1 MKLRINWK
9 YCALIVIDLVIVVY
23 LVFAM
28 TSWNKPDETP
38 RQCSKVEINIEDE
51 NENGFLKTAE
61 VKSLLE
67 KKNLYPLNKRLDDIN
82 TREIENILLKTAFV
96 NTAQCYVTTE
106 GYVKLSL
113 TQRTPIVRVKAE
125 SGEDYYI
132 DDNGGVMPNSQYTS
146 DMIIV
151 TGILSKQYACKYISI
166 LASTIMADDLWRNQ
180 IEQINVLKD
189 KTIEIVPRVGDHV
202 INIGMLPNS
211 RFPEK
216 RKERV
221 TEFVQKQLRRI
232 ELFYK
237 YGLSEAGWN
246 KYSYISVEFA
256 NQVICTNRDGQ
267 KHQIARPIAVAQPTP
282 QPESTPANEATQNEK
297 NKVESEKSKVEEQ
310 PKKQEPKKP
319 EPVKKEE
326 KKDNQ
331 PKKDTKTPTK
341 AKETP
346 KKDTTPKKESTPKKD
361 TTPKKDNS
369 SKKDNSPKKE
379 TSSKKENTSKKDNT
393 PKKESATKKDNKPK
407 TADKS
412 TKGKKS

>member
-1 MKLRINWK
+1 MKIRINWK
-9 YCALIVIDLVIVVY
+9 YCALIVIDLVIAVY

-28 TSWNKPDETP
+28 TSWNKPDEKP
-38 RQCSKVEINIEDE
+38 RLCNKVEINIEDE

-61 VKSLLE
+61 VKTLLE
-67 KKNLYPLNKRLDDIN
+67 KKSLYPLNRRTDEIN

-96 NTAQCYVTTE
+96 NTAQCYITTE
-106 GYVKLSL
+106 GNVKLSL

-151 TGILSKQYACKYISI
+151 TGLLNKQYACKYISI

-189 KTIEIVPRVGDHV
+189 KTIEIVPRVGDHI

-211 RFPEK
+211 RYPER
-216 RKERV
+216 RKELV
-221 TEFVQKQLRRI
+221 SEFVKKQLQRI

-267 KHQIARPIAVAQPTP
+267 KHQIARPIAIAQPAP
-282 QPESTPANEATQNEK
+282 QPENSTTTNATPE
-297 NKVESEKSKVEEQ
+297 EKSKAESGKNKVEEQ
-310 PKKQEPKKP
+310 PKKQET
-319 EPVKKEE
+319 VKKEE
-326 KKDNQ
+326 KKDSQ
-331 PKKDTKTPTK
+331 PKKEDKVKT
-341 AKETP
+341 KET
-346 KKDTTPKKESTPKKD
+346 
-361 TTPKKDNS
+361 
-369 SKKDNSPKKE
+369 PKKE
-379 TSSKKENTSKKDNT
+379 TSSKKETAPKKNNT
-393 PKKESATKKDNKPK
+393 PKKDNSPKKENTPKKDNKPK
-407 TADKS
+407 STDKAS
-412 TKGKKS
+412 KGKKS

>member
-9 YCALIVIDLVIVVY
+9 YCALIVFDLVIAVY

-38 RQCSKVEINIEDE
+38 RICNKVEINIEDE

-61 VKSLLE
+61 VKTLLE
-67 KKNLYPLNKRLDDIN
+67 KKSLYPLNKRIDEIN

-106 GYVKLSL
+106 GHVKLSL

-125 SGEDYYI
+125 NGEDYYL

-151 TGILSKQYACKYISI
+151 TGQLNKQYACKYISI

-189 KTIEIVPRVGDHV
+189 RTIEIVPRVGDHI

-211 RFPEK
+211 RYPEK
-216 RKERV
+216 RKKIV
-221 TEFVQKQLRRI
+221 TEFVQKQLHRI

-267 KHQIARPIAVAQPTP
+267 KHQIAKPITVAPPTP
-282 QPESTPANEATQNEK
+282 QPENATATEATPEEK
-297 NKVESEKSKVEEQ
+297 SKAESEKKKQEEQ
-310 PKKQEPKKP
+310 PKKQETA
-319 EPVKKEE
+319 KKEE
-326 KKDNQ
+326 KKDSQ
-331 PKKDTKTPTK
+331 PKKEDK
-341 AKETP
+341 AKPKETP
-346 KKDTTPKKESTPKKD
+346 KKDTAPKKDNTPKKDSTPKKDNTPKKENSSKKESTPKKD
-361 TTPKKDNS
+361 
-369 SKKDNSPKKE
+369 NSPKKD
-379 TSSKKENTSKKDNT
+379 S
-393 PKKESATKKDNKPK
+393 KPK
-407 TADKS
+407 ATDKTS
-412 TKGKKS
+412 KGKKQ

>member
-9 YCALIVIDLVIVVY
+9 YCALIVIDLVIAVY

-28 TSWNKPDETP
+28 TSWNKPDEKP
-38 RQCSKVEINIEDE
+38 RLCNKVEINIEDE

-61 VKSLLE
+61 VKTLLE
-67 KKNLYPLNKRLDDIN
+67 KKSLYPLNRRTDEIN
-82 TREIENILLKTAFV
+82 TREMENILLKTAFV
-96 NTAQCYVTTE
+96 NTAQCYITTE
-106 GYVKLSL
+106 GNVKLSL

-151 TGILSKQYACKYISI
+151 TGLLNKQYACKYISI

-189 KTIEIVPRVGDHV
+189 KTIEIVPRVGDHI

-211 RFPEK
+211 RYPER
-216 RKERV
+216 RKELV
-221 TEFVQKQLRRI
+221 SEFVKKQLQRI

-267 KHQIARPIAVAQPTP
+267 KHQIARPIAIAQPAP
-282 QPESTPANEATQNEK
+282 QPENSTTTNATPE
-297 NKVESEKSKVEEQ
+297 EKSKAESGKNKVEEQ
-310 PKKQEPKKP
+310 PKKQET
-319 EPVKKEE
+319 VKKEE
-326 KKDNQ
+326 KKDSQ
-331 PKKDTKTPTK
+331 PKKEDKVKT
-341 AKETP
+341 KET
-346 KKDTTPKKESTPKKD
+346 
-361 TTPKKDNS
+361 
-369 SKKDNSPKKE
+369 PKKE
-379 TSSKKENTSKKDNT
+379 TSSKKETAPKKNNT
-393 PKKESATKKDNKPK
+393 PKKDNSPKKENTPKKDNKPK
-407 TADKS
+407 STDKAS
-412 TKGKKS
+412 KGKKS

>member
-28 TSWNKPDETP
+28 TSWNKPDEKP
-38 RQCSKVEINIEDE
+38 RLCNKVEINIEDE

-61 VKSLLE
+61 VKTLLE
-67 KKNLYPLNKRLDDIN
+67 KKSLYPLNKRTDEIN

-96 NTAQCYVTTE
+96 NTAQCYITTE
-106 GYVKLSL
+106 GNVKLSL

-151 TGILSKQYACKYISI
+151 TGLLNKQYACKYISI

-189 KTIEIVPRVGDHV
+189 KTIEIVPRVGDHI

-211 RFPEK
+211 RYPER
-216 RKERV
+216 RKELV
-221 TEFVQKQLRRI
+221 SEFVKKQLQRI

-267 KHQIARPIAVAQPTP
+267 KHQVARPIAIAQPAP
-282 QPESTPANEATQNEK
+282 QPENSTTTNATPE
-297 NKVESEKSKVEEQ
+297 EKSKAESGKNKVEEQ
-310 PKKQEPKKP
+310 PKKQET
-319 EPVKKEE
+319 VKKEE
-326 KKDNQ
+326 KKDSQ
-331 PKKDTKTPTK
+331 PKKEDKVKT
-341 AKETP
+341 KET
-346 KKDTTPKKESTPKKD
+346 
-361 TTPKKDNS
+361 
-369 SKKDNSPKKE
+369 PKKE
-379 TSSKKENTSKKDNT
+379 TSSKKETAPKKNNT
-393 PKKESATKKDNKPK
+393 PKKDNSPKKENTPKKDNKPK
-407 TADKS
+407 STDKAS
-412 TKGKKS
+412 KGKKS

>member
-1 MKLRINWK
+1 VQIRINWK
-9 YCALIVIDLVIVVY
+9 YCALIVIDLVIAVY

-38 RQCSKVEINIEDE
+38 RLCNKVEINIEDE
-51 NENGFLKTAE
+51 NENGFLKTTE
-61 VKSLLE
+61 VKTLLE
-67 KKNLYPLNKRLDDIN
+67 RKSLYPLNRRIDGIN

-106 GYVKLSL
+106 GHVKLSL

-125 SGEDYYI
+125 NGEDYYI
-132 DDNGGVMPNSQYTS
+132 DDNGGVMPNTQYTS

-151 TGILSKQYACKYISI
+151 TGALSKQYACKYISL

-189 KTIEIVPRVGDHV
+189 KTIEIVPRVGDHI

-211 RFPEK
+211 RYPER
-216 RKERV
+216 RKELV
-221 TEFVQKQLRRI
+221 SEFVKKQLQRI

-267 KHQIARPIAVAQPTP
+267 KHQIARPIAIAQPAP
-282 QPESTPANEATQNEK
+282 QPENSTTTNATPE
-297 NKVESEKSKVEEQ
+297 EKSKAESGKNKVEEQ
-310 PKKQEPKKP
+310 PKKQET
-319 EPVKKEE
+319 VKKEE
-326 KKDNQ
+326 KKDSQ
-331 PKKDTKTPTK
+331 PKKEDKVKT
-341 AKETP
+341 KET
-346 KKDTTPKKESTPKKD
+346 
-361 TTPKKDNS
+361 
-369 SKKDNSPKKE
+369 PKKE
-379 TSSKKENTSKKDNT
+379 TSSKKETAPKKNNT
-393 PKKESATKKDNKPK
+393 PKKDNSPKKENTPKKDNKPK
-407 TADKS
+407 STDKAS
-412 TKGKKS
+412 KGKKS

>member
-1 MKLRINWK
+1 MQIRINWK
-9 YCALIVIDLVIVVY
+9 YCALIVIDLVIAVY

-38 RQCSKVEINIEDE
+38 RLCNKVEINIEDE
-51 NENGFLKTAE
+51 NENGFLKTTE
-61 VKSLLE
+61 VKTLLE
-67 KKNLYPLNKRLDDIN
+67 RKSLYPLNRRIDGIN

-106 GYVKLSL
+106 GHVKLSL

-125 SGEDYYI
+125 NGEDYYI
-132 DDNGGVMPNSQYTS
+132 DDNGGVMPNTQYTS

-151 TGILSKQYACKYISI
+151 TGALSKQYACKYISL

-189 KTIEIVPRVGDHV
+189 KTIEIVPRVGDHI

-216 RKERV
+216 RKELV
-221 TEFVQKQLRRI
+221 SEFVKKQLQRI

-267 KHQIARPIAVAQPTP
+267 KHQIRPIAIAQPAP
-282 QPESTPANEATQNEK
+282 QPETTTTTTDEKSKVEGEK
-297 NKVESEKSKVEEQ
+297 NKVEEQ
-310 PKKQEPKKP
+310 PKKQET
-319 EPVKKEE
+319 VKKEE
-326 KKDNQ
+326 KKENTPKKEEKAKPKDTPKKDAPKKDSQ
-331 PKKDTKTPTK
+331 PKKDDK
-341 AKETP
+341 AKA
-346 KKDTTPKKESTPKKD
+346 KDTP
-361 TTPKKDNS
+361 
-369 SKKDNSPKKE
+369 KKDNSPKKE
-379 TSSKKENTSKKDNT
+379 NT
-393 PKKESATKKDNKPK
+393 PKKDNKPK
-407 TADKS
+407 STDKTS
-412 TKGKKS
+412 KGKKP

>member
-9 YCALIVIDLVIVVY
+9 YCALIVIDLVIAVY

-28 TSWNKPDETP
+28 TSWNKPDEKP
-38 RQCSKVEINIEDE
+38 RLCNKVEINIEDE

-61 VKSLLE
+61 VKTLLE
-67 KKNLYPLNKRLDDIN
+67 KKSLYPLNRRTDEIN

-96 NTAQCYVTTE
+96 NTAQCYITTE
-106 GYVKLSL
+106 GNVKLSL

-151 TGILSKQYACKYISI
+151 TGLLNKQYACKYISI

-189 KTIEIVPRVGDHV
+189 KTIEIVPRVGDHI

-211 RFPEK
+211 RYPER
-216 RKERV
+216 RKELV
-221 TEFVQKQLRRI
+221 SEFVKKQLQRI

-267 KHQIARPIAVAQPTP
+267 KHQIARPIAIAQPAP
-282 QPESTPANEATQNEK
+282 QPENSTTTNATPE
-297 NKVESEKSKVEEQ
+297 EKSKAESGKNKMEEQ
-310 PKKQEPKKP
+310 PKKQET
-319 EPVKKEE
+319 VKKEE
-326 KKDNQ
+326 KKDSQ
-331 PKKDTKTPTK
+331 PKKEDKVKT
-341 AKETP
+341 KET
-346 KKDTTPKKESTPKKD
+346 
-361 TTPKKDNS
+361 
-369 SKKDNSPKKE
+369 PKKE
-379 TSSKKENTSKKDNT
+379 TSSKKETAPKKNNT
-393 PKKESATKKDNKPK
+393 PKKDNSPKKENTPKKDSKPK
-407 TADKS
+407 STDKAS
-412 TKGKKS
+412 KGKKS

>member
-9 YCALIVIDLVIVVY
+9 YCALIVFDLVIAVY

-28 TSWNKPDETP
+28 TSWNKPDEKP
-38 RQCSKVEINIEDE
+38 RLCNKVEINIEDE

-61 VKSLLE
+61 VKTLLE
-67 KKNLYPLNKRLDDIN
+67 KKSLYPLNRRTDEIN

-96 NTAQCYVTTE
+96 NTAQCYITTE
-106 GYVKLSL
+106 GNVKLSL

-151 TGILSKQYACKYISI
+151 TGLLNKQYACKYISI

-189 KTIEIVPRVGDHV
+189 KTIEIVPRVGDHI

-211 RFPEK
+211 RYPER
-216 RKERV
+216 RKELV
-221 TEFVQKQLRRI
+221 SEFVKKQLQRI

-267 KHQIARPIAVAQPTP
+267 KHQIARPIAIAQPAP
-282 QPESTPANEATQNEK
+282 QPENSTTTNATPE
-297 NKVESEKSKVEEQ
+297 EKSKAESGKNKMEEQ
-310 PKKQEPKKP
+310 PKKQET
-319 EPVKKEE
+319 VKKEE
-326 KKDNQ
+326 KKDSQ
-331 PKKDTKTPTK
+331 PKKEDKVKT
-341 AKETP
+341 KET
-346 KKDTTPKKESTPKKD
+346 
-361 TTPKKDNS
+361 
-369 SKKDNSPKKE
+369 PKKE
-379 TSSKKENTSKKDNT
+379 TSSKKETAPKKNNT
-393 PKKESATKKDNKPK
+393 PKKDNSPKKENTPKKDNKPK
-407 TADKS
+407 STDKAS
-412 TKGKKS
+412 KGKKS

>member
-1 MKLRINWK
+1 MQIRINWK
-9 YCALIVIDLVIVVY
+9 YCALIVIDLVIAVY

-28 TSWNKPDETP
+28 TSWNKPDEKP
-38 RQCSKVEINIEDE
+38 RLCNKVEINIEDE

-61 VKSLLE
+61 VKTLLE
-67 KKNLYPLNKRLDDIN
+67 KKSLYPLNRRTDEIN

-96 NTAQCYVTTE
+96 NTAQCYITTE
-106 GYVKLSL
+106 GNVKLSL

-151 TGILSKQYACKYISI
+151 TGLLNKQYACKYISI

-189 KTIEIVPRVGDHV
+189 KTIEIVPRVGDHI

-211 RFPEK
+211 RYPER
-216 RKERV
+216 RKELV
-221 TEFVQKQLRRI
+221 SEFVKKQLQRI

-267 KHQIARPIAVAQPTP
+267 KHQVTRPIAIAQPAP
-282 QPESTPANEATQNEK
+282 QPENSTTTNATPE
-297 NKVESEKSKVEEQ
+297 EKSKAESGKNKVEEQ
-310 PKKQEPKKP
+310 PKKQET
-319 EPVKKEE
+319 VKKEE
-326 KKDNQ
+326 KKDSQ
-331 PKKDTKTPTK
+331 PKKEDKVKT
-341 AKETP
+341 KET
-346 KKDTTPKKESTPKKD
+346 
-361 TTPKKDNS
+361 
-369 SKKDNSPKKE
+369 PKKE
-379 TSSKKENTSKKDNT
+379 TSSKKETAPKKNNT
-393 PKKESATKKDNKPK
+393 PKKDNSPKKENTPKKDSKPK
-407 TADKS
+407 STDKAS
-412 TKGKKS
+412 KGKKS

>member
-1 MKLRINWK
+1 MQIRINWK
-9 YCALIVIDLVIVVY
+9 YCALIVFDLVIAVY

-28 TSWNKPDETP
+28 TSWNKPDEKP
-38 RQCSKVEINIEDE
+38 RLCNKVEINIEDE

-61 VKSLLE
+61 VKTLLE
-67 KKNLYPLNKRLDDIN
+67 KKSLYPLNRRTDEIN

-96 NTAQCYVTTE
+96 NTAQCYITTE
-106 GYVKLSL
+106 GNVKLSL

-151 TGILSKQYACKYISI
+151 TGLLNKQYACKYISI

-189 KTIEIVPRVGDHV
+189 KTIEIVPRVGDHI

-211 RFPEK
+211 RYPER
-216 RKERV
+216 RKELV
-221 TEFVQKQLRRI
+221 SEFVKKQLQRI

-267 KHQIARPIAVAQPTP
+267 KHQIARPIAIAQPAP
-282 QPESTPANEATQNEK
+282 QPENSTTTNATPE
-297 NKVESEKSKVEEQ
+297 EKSKAESGKNKVEEQ
-310 PKKQEPKKP
+310 PKKQET
-319 EPVKKEE
+319 VKKEE
-326 KKDNQ
+326 KKDSQ
-331 PKKDTKTPTK
+331 PKKEDKVKT
-341 AKETP
+341 KET
-346 KKDTTPKKESTPKKD
+346 
-361 TTPKKDNS
+361 
-369 SKKDNSPKKE
+369 PKKE
-379 TSSKKENTSKKDNT
+379 TSSKKETAPKKNNT
-393 PKKESATKKDNKPK
+393 PKKDNSPKKENTPKKDNKPK
-407 TADKS
+407 STDKAS
-412 TKGKKS
+412 KGKKS

>member
-1 MKLRINWK
+1 MQIRINWK
-9 YCALIVIDLVIVVY
+9 YCALIVIDLVIAVY

-28 TSWNKPDETP
+28 TSWNKPDEKP
-38 RQCSKVEINIEDE
+38 RLCNKVEINIEDE

-61 VKSLLE
+61 VKTLLE
-67 KKNLYPLNKRLDDIN
+67 KKSLYPLNRRTDEIN
-82 TREIENILLKTAFV
+82 TRDIENILLKTAFV
-96 NTAQCYVTTE
+96 NTAQCYITTE
-106 GYVKLSL
+106 GNVKLSL

-151 TGILSKQYACKYISI
+151 TGLLNKQYACKYISI

-189 KTIEIVPRVGDHV
+189 KTIEIVPRVGDHI

-211 RFPEK
+211 RYPER
-216 RKERV
+216 RKELV
-221 TEFVQKQLRRI
+221 SEFVKKQLQRI

-267 KHQIARPIAVAQPTP
+267 KHQIARPIAIAQPAP
-282 QPESTPANEATQNEK
+282 QPENSTTTNATPE
-297 NKVESEKSKVEEQ
+297 EKSKAESGKNKVEEQ
-310 PKKQEPKKP
+310 PKKQET
-319 EPVKKEE
+319 VKKEE
-326 KKDNQ
+326 KKDSQ
-331 PKKDTKTPTK
+331 PKKEDKVKT
-341 AKETP
+341 KET
-346 KKDTTPKKESTPKKD
+346 
-361 TTPKKDNS
+361 
-369 SKKDNSPKKE
+369 PKKE
-379 TSSKKENTSKKDNT
+379 TSSKKETAPKKNNT
-393 PKKESATKKDNKPK
+393 PKKDNSPKKENTPKKDNKPK
-407 TADKS
+407 STDKAS
-412 TKGKKS
+412 KGKKS

>member
-1 MKLRINWK
+1 
-9 YCALIVIDLVIVVY
+9 
-23 LVFAM
+23 M

-38 RQCSKVEINIEDE
+38 RLCNKVEINIEDE
-51 NENGFLKTAE
+51 NENGFLKTTE
-61 VKSLLE
+61 VKTLLE
-67 KKNLYPLNKRLDDIN
+67 RKSLYPLNRRIDGIN

-106 GYVKLSL
+106 GHVKLSL

-125 SGEDYYI
+125 NGEDYYI
-132 DDNGGVMPNSQYTS
+132 DDNGGVMPNTQYTS

-151 TGILSKQYACKYISI
+151 TGALSKQYACKYISL

-189 KTIEIVPRVGDHV
+189 KTIEIVPRVGDHI

-216 RKERV
+216 RKELV
-221 TEFVQKQLRRI
+221 SEFVKKQLQRI

-267 KHQIARPIAVAQPTP
+267 KHQIRPIAIAQPAP
-282 QPESTPANEATQNEK
+282 QPETTTTTDEKSKVEGEK
-297 NKVESEKSKVEEQ
+297 NKVEEQ
-310 PKKQEPKKP
+310 PKKQET
-319 EPVKKEE
+319 VKKEE
-326 KKDNQ
+326 KKENTPKKEEKAKPKDTPKKDAPKKDSQ
-331 PKKDTKTPTK
+331 PKKDDK
-341 AKETP
+341 AKAKDTP
-346 KKDTTPKKESTPKKD
+346 KKDSTP
-361 TTPKKDNS
+361 
-369 SKKDNSPKKE
+369 KKDNSPKKE
-379 TSSKKENTSKKDNT
+379 NT
-393 PKKESATKKDNKPK
+393 PKKDNKS
-407 TADKS
+407 KS
-412 TKGKKS
+412 TDKTSKGKKP

>member
-1 MKLRINWK
+1 MQIRINWK
-9 YCALIVIDLVIVVY
+9 YCALIVIDLVIAVY

-38 RQCSKVEINIEDE
+38 RLCNKVEINIEDE
-51 NENGFLKTAE
+51 NENGFLKTTE
-61 VKSLLE
+61 VKTLLE
-67 KKNLYPLNKRLDDIN
+67 RKSLYPLNRRIDGIN

-106 GYVKLSL
+106 GHVKLSL

-125 SGEDYYI
+125 NGEDYYI
-132 DDNGGVMPNSQYTS
+132 DDNGGVMPNTQYTS

-151 TGILSKQYACKYISI
+151 TGALSKQYACKYISL

-189 KTIEIVPRVGDHV
+189 KTIEIVPRVGDHI

-216 RKERV
+216 RKELV
-221 TEFVQKQLRRI
+221 SEFVKKQLQRI

-267 KHQIARPIAVAQPTP
+267 KHQIKPIAIAQPAP
-282 QPESTPANEATQNEK
+282 QPETTTTTDEKSKVEGEK
-297 NKVESEKSKVEEQ
+297 NKVEEQ
-310 PKKQEPKKP
+310 PKKQET
-319 EPVKKEE
+319 VKKEE
-326 KKDNQ
+326 KTESAS
-331 PKKDTKTPTK
+331 KKEEK
-341 AKETP
+341 AKPKETP
-346 KKDTTPKKESTPKKD
+346 KKDAPKKDSQPKKDDKAKAKDTPKKD
-361 TTPKKDNS
+361 STP
-369 SKKDNSPKKE
+369 KKDNSPKKE
-379 TSSKKENTSKKDNT
+379 NT
-393 PKKESATKKDNKPK
+393 PKKDNKS
-407 TADKS
+407 KS
-412 TKGKKS
+412 TDKTSKGKKP

>member
-9 YCALIVIDLVIVVY
+9 YCALIVIDLVIAVY

-28 TSWNKPDETP
+28 TSWNKPDEKP
-38 RQCSKVEINIEDE
+38 RLCNKVEINIEDE

-61 VKSLLE
+61 VKTLLE
-67 KKNLYPLNKRLDDIN
+67 KKSLYPLNRRTDEIN

-96 NTAQCYVTTE
+96 NTAQCYITTE
-106 GYVKLSL
+106 GNVKLSL

-132 DDNGGVMPNSQYTS
+132 DDNGGVMPNTQYTS

-151 TGILSKQYACKYISI
+151 TGALSKQYACKYISL

-189 KTIEIVPRVGDHV
+189 KTIEIVPRVGDHI

-211 RFPEK
+211 RYPER
-216 RKERV
+216 RKELV
-221 TEFVQKQLRRI
+221 SEFVKKQLQRI

-267 KHQIARPIAVAQPTP
+267 KHQIARPIAIAQPAP
-282 QPESTPANEATQNEK
+282 QPENSTTTNATPE
-297 NKVESEKSKVEEQ
+297 EKSKAESGKNKVEEQ
-310 PKKQEPKKP
+310 PKKQET
-319 EPVKKEE
+319 VKKEE
-326 KKDNQ
+326 KKDSQ
-331 PKKDTKTPTK
+331 PKKEDKVKT
-341 AKETP
+341 KET
-346 KKDTTPKKESTPKKD
+346 
-361 TTPKKDNS
+361 
-369 SKKDNSPKKE
+369 PKKE
-379 TSSKKENTSKKDNT
+379 TSSKKETAPKKNNT
-393 PKKESATKKDNKPK
+393 PKKDNSPKKENTPKKDSKPK
-407 TADKS
+407 STDKAS
-412 TKGKKS
+412 KGKKS

>member
-1 MKLRINWK
+1 MQIRINWK
-9 YCALIVIDLVIVVY
+9 YCALIVIDLVIAVY

-38 RQCSKVEINIEDE
+38 RLCNKVEINIEDE

-61 VKSLLE
+61 VKTLLE
-67 KKNLYPLNKRLDDIN
+67 RKSLYPLNQRIDDIN

-96 NTAQCYVTTE
+96 KTAQCYVTTE
-106 GYVKLSL
+106 GHVKLSL

-125 SGEDYYI
+125 NGEDYYI
-132 DDNGGVMPNSQYTS
+132 DDNGGVMPNTQYTS

-151 TGILSKQYACKYISI
+151 TGALSKQYACKYISL

-180 IEQINVLKD
+180 IEQINVLRD
-189 KTIEIVPRVGDHV
+189 KTIEIIPRVGDHI

-216 RKERV
+216 RKNIV
-221 TEFVQKQLRRI
+221 TEFVQKQLQRI

-267 KHQIARPIAVAQPTP
+267 KHQIRPIAIAQPAP
-282 QPESTPANEATQNEK
+282 QPETTTTTDEKSKVEGEK
-297 NKVESEKSKVEEQ
+297 NKVEEQ
-310 PKKQEPKKP
+310 PKKQET
-319 EPVKKEE
+319 VKKEE
-326 KKDNQ
+326 KKENTPKKEEKAKPKDTPKKDAPKKDSQ
-331 PKKDTKTPTK
+331 PKKDDK
-341 AKETP
+341 AKAKDTP
-346 KKDTTPKKESTPKKD
+346 KKDSTP
-361 TTPKKDNS
+361 
-369 SKKDNSPKKE
+369 KKDNSPKKE
-379 TSSKKENTSKKDNT
+379 NT
-393 PKKESATKKDNKPK
+393 PKKDNKPK
-407 TADKS
+407 STDKTS
-412 TKGKKS
+412 KGKKS

>member
-1 MKLRINWK
+1 MQIRINWK
-9 YCALIVIDLVIVVY
+9 YCALIVIDLVIAVY

-28 TSWNKPDETP
+28 TSWNKPDEKP
-38 RQCSKVEINIEDE
+38 RLCNKVEINIEDE

-61 VKSLLE
+61 VKTLLE
-67 KKNLYPLNKRLDDIN
+67 KKSLYPLNRRTDEIN

-96 NTAQCYVTTE
+96 NTAQCYITTE
-106 GYVKLSL
+106 GNVKLSL

-151 TGILSKQYACKYISI
+151 TGLLNKQYACKYISI

-189 KTIEIVPRVGDHV
+189 KTIEIVPRVGDHI

-211 RFPEK
+211 RYPER
-216 RKERV
+216 RKELV
-221 TEFVQKQLRRI
+221 SEFVKKQLQRI

-267 KHQIARPIAVAQPTP
+267 KHQVARPIAIAQPAP
-282 QPESTPANEATQNEK
+282 QPENSTTTNATPE
-297 NKVESEKSKVEEQ
+297 EKSKAESGKNKVEEQ
-310 PKKQEPKKP
+310 PKKQET
-319 EPVKKEE
+319 VKKEE
-326 KKDNQ
+326 KKDSQ
-331 PKKDTKTPTK
+331 PKKEDKVKT
-341 AKETP
+341 KETP
-346 KKDTTPKKESTPKKD
+346 KKENSSKKETAPKKNNTP
-361 TTPKKDNS
+361 
-369 SKKDNSPKKE
+369 KKDNSPKKE
-379 TSSKKENTSKKDNT
+379 NT
-393 PKKESATKKDNKPK
+393 PKKDNKPK
-407 TADKS
+407 STDKAS
-412 TKGKKS
+412 KGKKS

>member
-1 MKLRINWK
+1 VQIRINWK
-9 YCALIVIDLVIVVY
+9 YCALIVIDLVIAVY

-38 RQCSKVEINIEDE
+38 RLCNKVEINIEDE

-61 VKSLLE
+61 VKTLLE
-67 KKNLYPLNKRLDDIN
+67 RKSLYPLNQRIDDIN

-96 NTAQCYVTTE
+96 KTAQCYVTTE
-106 GYVKLSL
+106 GHVKLSL

-125 SGEDYYI
+125 NGEDYYI
-132 DDNGGVMPNSQYTS
+132 DDNGGVMPNTQYTS

-151 TGILSKQYACKYISI
+151 TGALSKQYACKYISL

-189 KTIEIVPRVGDHV
+189 KTIEIVPRVGDHI

-216 RKERV
+216 RKNIV
-221 TEFVQKQLRRI
+221 TEFVQKQLQRI

-267 KHQIARPIAVAQPTP
+267 KHQIRPIVVAQPAP
-282 QPESTPANEATQNEK
+282 QPETTTTTTEK
-297 NKVESEKSKVEEQ
+297 NKVEGEKNKVEEQ
-310 PKKQEPKKP
+310 PKKQEA
-319 EPVKKEE
+319 VKKEE
-326 KKDNQ
+326 KKENTPKKEEKAKPKDTPKKDSQ
-331 PKKDTKTPTK
+331 PKKDDK
-341 AKETP
+341 AKA
-346 KKDTTPKKESTPKKD
+346 KD
-361 TTPKKDNS
+361 TPKKDNA
-369 SKKDNSPKKE
+369 P
-379 TSSKKENTSKKDNT
+379 
-393 PKKESATKKDNKPK
+393 KKDNKPK
-407 TADKS
+407 SSEKTS
-412 TKGKKS
+412 KGKKS

>member
-9 YCALIVIDLVIVVY
+9 YCTLVVIDLVIVVY

-38 RQCSKVEINIEDE
+38 RQCSKVEIKIEDE

-61 VKSLLE
+61 VKTLLE

-96 NTAQCYVTTE
+96 KTAQCYVTTE
-106 GYVKLSL
+106 GFVNLTL

-125 SGEDYYI
+125 NGEDYYI

-151 TGILSKQYACKYISI
+151 TGQLTKQYACKYISI

-211 RFPEK
+211 RFPDK
-216 RKERV
+216 RKEKV
-221 TEFVQKQLRRI
+221 TEFVQKQLHRI

-256 NQVICTNRDGQ
+256 NQVICTNRDGL
-267 KHQIARPIAVAQPTP
+267 KHQIAKPITVAPPAP
-282 QPESTPANEATQNEK
+282 QPENATATEATPEEK
-297 NKVESEKSKVEEQ
+297 SKAESEKKKVEEQ
-310 PKKQEPKKP
+310 PKKQET
-319 EPVKKEE
+319 VKKEE
-326 KKDNQ
+326 KKEEKKASQ
-331 PKKDTKTPTK
+331 PKKEDKAKT
-341 AKETP
+341 KETP
-346 KKDTTPKKESTPKKD
+346 KKDTPKKDSPKKETPKKETAPKKDNTPKKESTPKKD
-361 TTPKKDNS
+361 NTPKKES
-369 SKKDNSPKKE
+369 APKKDNSPKK
-379 TSSKKENTSKKDNT
+379 
-393 PKKESATKKDNKPK
+393 DNKPK
-407 TADKS
+407 QTDKNS
-412 TKGKKS
+412 KGKKK

>member
-9 YCALIVIDLVIVVY
+9 YCALIVFDLVIAVY

-38 RQCSKVEINIEDE
+38 RICNKVEINIEDE

-61 VKSLLE
+61 VKTLLE
-67 KKNLYPLNKRLDDIN
+67 KKSLYPLNKRIDEIN

-106 GYVKLSL
+106 GHVKLSL

-125 SGEDYYI
+125 NGEDYYL

-151 TGILSKQYACKYISI
+151 TGLLNKQYACKYISI

-189 KTIEIVPRVGDHV
+189 RTIEIVPRVGDHI

-211 RFPEK
+211 RYPEK
-216 RKERV
+216 RNKIV
-221 TEFVQKQLRRI
+221 TEFVQKQLHRI

-267 KHQIARPIAVAQPTP
+267 KHQIAKPIAVAPPTP
-282 QPESTPANEATQNEK
+282 QPENATATDATSEEK
-297 NKVESEKSKVEEQ
+297 PKAESEKKKQEEQ
-310 PKKQEPKKP
+310 PKKQETA
-319 EPVKKEE
+319 KKEE
-326 KKDNQ
+326 KKDSQ
-331 PKKDTKTPTK
+331 PKKEDK
-341 AKETP
+341 AKPKETP
-346 KKDTTPKKESTPKKD
+346 KKDTAPKKDNTPKKD
-361 TTPKKDNS
+361 S
-369 SKKDNSPKKE
+369 SP
-379 TSSKKENTSKKDNT
+379 KKDNT
-393 PKKESATKKDNKPK
+393 PKKENTSKKESAPKKDNSPKKDNKPK
-407 TADKS
+407 EADKTS
-412 TKGKKS
+412 KGKKQ

>member
-1 MKLRINWK
+1 MQIRINWK
-9 YCALIVIDLVIVVY
+9 YCALIVIDLVIAVY

-28 TSWNKPDETP
+28 TSWNKPDEKP
-38 RQCSKVEINIEDE
+38 RLCNKVEINIEDE

-61 VKSLLE
+61 VKTLLE
-67 KKNLYPLNKRLDDIN
+67 KKSLYPLNRRTDEIN

-96 NTAQCYVTTE
+96 NTAQCYITTE
-106 GYVKLSL
+106 GNVKLSL

-151 TGILSKQYACKYISI
+151 TGLLNKQYACKYISI

-189 KTIEIVPRVGDHV
+189 KTIEIVPRVGDHI

-211 RFPEK
+211 RYPER
-216 RKERV
+216 RKELV
-221 TEFVQKQLRRI
+221 SEFVKKQLQRI

-267 KHQIARPIAVAQPTP
+267 KHQIARPIAIAQPAP
-282 QPESTPANEATQNEK
+282 QPENSTTTNATPE
-297 NKVESEKSKVEEQ
+297 EKSKAESGKKKVEEQ
-310 PKKQEPKKP
+310 PKKQET
-319 EPVKKEE
+319 VKKEE
-326 KKDNQ
+326 KKDSQ
-331 PKKDTKTPTK
+331 PKKEDKVKT
-341 AKETP
+341 KET
-346 KKDTTPKKESTPKKD
+346 
-361 TTPKKDNS
+361 
-369 SKKDNSPKKE
+369 PKKE
-379 TSSKKENTSKKDNT
+379 TSSKKETAPKKNNT
-393 PKKESATKKDNKPK
+393 PKKDNSPKKENTPKKDSKPK
-407 TADKS
+407 STDKAS
-412 TKGKKS
+412 KGKKS

>member
-1 MKLRINWK
+1 MQIRINWK
-9 YCALIVIDLVIVVY
+9 YCALIVIDLVIAVY

-28 TSWNKPDETP
+28 TSWNKPDEKP
-38 RQCSKVEINIEDE
+38 RLCNKVEINIEDE

-61 VKSLLE
+61 VKTLLE
-67 KKNLYPLNKRLDDIN
+67 KKSLYPLNRRTDEIN

-96 NTAQCYVTTE
+96 NTAQCYITTE
-106 GYVKLSL
+106 GNVKLSL

-151 TGILSKQYACKYISI
+151 TGLLNKQYACKYISI

-189 KTIEIVPRVGDHV
+189 KTIEIVPRVGDHI

-211 RFPEK
+211 RYPER
-216 RKERV
+216 RKELV
-221 TEFVQKQLRRI
+221 SEFVKKQLQRI

-267 KHQIARPIAVAQPTP
+267 KHQIARPIAIAQPAP
-282 QPESTPANEATQNEK
+282 QPENSTTTNATPE
-297 NKVESEKSKVEEQ
+297 EKSKAESGKNKVEEQ
-310 PKKQEPKKP
+310 PKKQET
-319 EPVKKEE
+319 VKKEE
-326 KKDNQ
+326 KKDSQ
-331 PKKDTKTPTK
+331 PKKEDKVKT
-341 AKETP
+341 KET
-346 KKDTTPKKESTPKKD
+346 
-361 TTPKKDNS
+361 
-369 SKKDNSPKKE
+369 PKKE
-379 TSSKKENTSKKDNT
+379 TSSKKETAPKKNNT
-393 PKKESATKKDNKPK
+393 PKKDNSPKKENTPKKDNKPK
-407 TADKS
+407 S
-412 TKGKKS
+412 TYKASKGKKS

>member
-1 MKLRINWK
+1 MQIRINWK
-9 YCALIVIDLVIVVY
+9 YCALIVIDLVIAVY

-38 RQCSKVEINIEDE
+38 RLCNKVEINIEDE

-61 VKSLLE
+61 VKTLLE
-67 KKNLYPLNKRLDDIN
+67 KKSLYPLNQRLENVN

-96 NTAQCYVTTE
+96 KTAQCYVTTE
-106 GYVKLSL
+106 GHVNLSL

-125 SGEDYYI
+125 NGEDYYI
-132 DDNGGVMPNSQYTS
+132 DDNGGVMPNTQYTS

-151 TGILSKQYACKYISI
+151 TGALSKQYACKYISL

-180 IEQINVLKD
+180 IEQINVLRD
-189 KTIEIVPRVGDHV
+189 KTIEIIPRVGDHI

-216 RKERV
+216 RKNIV
-221 TEFVQKQLRRI
+221 TEFVQKQLQRI

-267 KHQIARPIAVAQPTP
+267 RHQVAKPIAVAQPAP
-282 QPESTPANEATQNEK
+282 QPETTTTTTEKTKVEGEK
-297 NKVESEKSKVEEQ
+297 NKVEEQ
-310 PKKQEPKKP
+310 PKKQET
-319 EPVKKEE
+319 VKKEE
-326 KKDNQ
+326 KTESAS
-331 PKKDTKTPTK
+331 KKEEK
-341 AKETP
+341 AKPKETP
-346 KKDTTPKKESTPKKD
+346 KKDAPTKDSQPKKDDKAKAKDTPKKD
-361 TTPKKDNS
+361 STP
-369 SKKDNSPKKE
+369 KKDNSPKKE
-379 TSSKKENTSKKDNT
+379 NT
-393 PKKESATKKDNKPK
+393 PKKDNKS
-407 TADKS
+407 KS
-412 TKGKKS
+412 TDKTSKGKKP

>member
-1 MKLRINWK
+1 MQIRINWK
-9 YCALIVIDLVIVVY
+9 YCALIVIDLVIAVY
-23 LVFAM
+23 LVIAM
-28 TSWNKPDETP
+28 TSWNKPDEKP
-38 RQCSKVEINIEDE
+38 RLCNKVEINIEDE

-61 VKSLLE
+61 VKTLLE
-67 KKNLYPLNKRLDDIN
+67 KKSLYPLNRRTDEIN

-96 NTAQCYVTTE
+96 NTAQCYITTE
-106 GYVKLSL
+106 GNVKLSL

-151 TGILSKQYACKYISI
+151 TGLLNKQYACKYISI

-189 KTIEIVPRVGDHV
+189 KTIEIVPRVGDHI

-211 RFPEK
+211 RYPER
-216 RKERV
+216 RKELV
-221 TEFVQKQLRRI
+221 SEFVKKQLQRI

-267 KHQIARPIAVAQPTP
+267 KHQIARPIAIAQPAP
-282 QPESTPANEATQNEK
+282 QPENSTTTNATPE
-297 NKVESEKSKVEEQ
+297 EKSKAESGKNKVEEQ
-310 PKKQEPKKP
+310 PKKQET
-319 EPVKKEE
+319 VKKEE
-326 KKDNQ
+326 KKDSQ
-331 PKKDTKTPTK
+331 PKKEDKVKT
-341 AKETP
+341 KET
-346 KKDTTPKKESTPKKD
+346 
-361 TTPKKDNS
+361 
-369 SKKDNSPKKE
+369 PKKE
-379 TSSKKENTSKKDNT
+379 TSSKKETAPKKNNT
-393 PKKESATKKDNKPK
+393 PKKDNSPKKENTPKKDSKPK
-407 TADKS
+407 STDKAS
-412 TKGKKS
+412 KGKKS

>member
-9 YCALIVIDLVIVVY
+9 YCALIVIDLVIAVY

-28 TSWNKPDETP
+28 TSWNKPDEKP
-38 RQCSKVEINIEDE
+38 RLCNKVEINIEDE

-61 VKSLLE
+61 VKTLLE
-67 KKNLYPLNKRLDDIN
+67 KKSLYPLNRRTDEIN

-96 NTAQCYVTTE
+96 NTAQCYITTE
-106 GYVKLSL
+106 GNVKLSL

-151 TGILSKQYACKYISI
+151 TGLLNKQYACKYISI

-189 KTIEIVPRVGDHV
+189 KTIEIVPRVGDHI

-211 RFPEK
+211 RYPER
-216 RKERV
+216 RKELV
-221 TEFVQKQLRRI
+221 SEFVKKQLQRI

-267 KHQIARPIAVAQPTP
+267 KHQIARPIAIAQPAP
-282 QPESTPANEATQNEK
+282 QPENSTTTNATPE
-297 NKVESEKSKVEEQ
+297 EKSKAESGKNKVEEQ
-310 PKKQEPKKP
+310 PKKQET
-319 EPVKKEE
+319 VKKEE
-326 KKDNQ
+326 KKDSQ
-331 PKKDTKTPTK
+331 PKKEDKVKT
-341 AKETP
+341 KET
-346 KKDTTPKKESTPKKD
+346 
-361 TTPKKDNS
+361 
-369 SKKDNSPKKE
+369 PKKE
-379 TSSKKENTSKKDNT
+379 TSSKKETAPKKNNT
-393 PKKESATKKDNKPK
+393 PKKDNSPKKENTPKKDSKPK
-407 TADKS
+407 STDKAS
-412 TKGKKS
+412 KGKKS

>member
-9 YCALIVIDLVIVVY
+9 YCTLVVIDLVIVVY

-38 RQCSKVEINIEDE
+38 RQCSKVEIKIEDE

-61 VKSLLE
+61 VKTLLE

-96 NTAQCYVTTE
+96 KTAQCYVTTE
-106 GYVKLSL
+106 GFVNLTL

-125 SGEDYYI
+125 NGEDYYI

-151 TGILSKQYACKYISI
+151 TGQLNKQYACKYISI

-202 INIGMLPNS
+202 INIGMLPNN
-211 RFPEK
+211 RYPDK
-216 RKERV
+216 RKEKV
-221 TEFVQKQLRRI
+221 TEFVQKQLQRI

-267 KHQIARPIAVAQPTP
+267 KHQVAKPIAVAQPAP
-282 QPESTPANEATQNEK
+282 QPEATPANETAQNEK
-297 NKVESEKSKVEEQ
+297 SKAESEKKKVEEQ
-310 PKKQEPKKP
+310 PKKQESKKQ

-326 KKDNQ
+326 KKDKQ
-331 PKKDTKTPTK
+331 PKKEEKAQAK
-341 AKETP
+341 AKETPKKESTPKKENSTKKETTSKKDNSP
-346 KKDTTPKKESTPKKD
+346 KKDTTPKKESAP
-361 TTPKKDNS
+361 
-369 SKKDNSPKKE
+369 
-379 TSSKKENTSKKDNT
+379 KKDNT
-393 PKKESATKKDNKPK
+393 PKKDNAQKKDNKPK
-407 TADKS
+407 TTDKAA
-412 TKGKKS
+412 KGKKS

>member
-9 YCALIVIDLVIVVY
+9 YCALIVIDLVIAVY

-28 TSWNKPDETP
+28 TSWNKPDEKP
-38 RQCSKVEINIEDE
+38 RLCNKVEINIEDE

-61 VKSLLE
+61 VKTLLE
-67 KKNLYPLNKRLDDIN
+67 KKSLYPLNRRTDEIN

-96 NTAQCYVTTE
+96 NTAQCYITTE
-106 GYVKLSL
+106 GNVKLSL

-151 TGILSKQYACKYISI
+151 TGLLNKQYACKYISI

-189 KTIEIVPRVGDHV
+189 KTIEIVPRVGDHI

-211 RFPEK
+211 RYPER
-216 RKERV
+216 RKELV
-221 TEFVQKQLRRI
+221 SEFVKKQLQRI

-267 KHQIARPIAVAQPTP
+267 KHQIARPIAIAQPAP
-282 QPESTPANEATQNEK
+282 QPENSTTTNATPE
-297 NKVESEKSKVEEQ
+297 EKSKAESGKNKVEEQ
-310 PKKQEPKKP
+310 PKKQET
-319 EPVKKEE
+319 VKKEE
-326 KKDNQ
+326 KKDSQ
-331 PKKDTKTPTK
+331 PKKEDKVKT
-341 AKETP
+341 KET
-346 KKDTTPKKESTPKKD
+346 
-361 TTPKKDNS
+361 
-369 SKKDNSPKKE
+369 PKKE
-379 TSSKKENTSKKDNT
+379 TSSKKETAPKKNNT
-393 PKKESATKKDNKPK
+393 PKKDYSPKKENTPKKDSKPK
-407 TADKS
+407 STDKAS
-412 TKGKKS
+412 KGKKS

>member
-1 MKLRINWK
+1 MQIRINWK
-9 YCALIVIDLVIVVY
+9 YCALIVIDLVIAVY

-28 TSWNKPDETP
+28 TSWNKPDEKP
-38 RQCSKVEINIEDE
+38 RLCNKVEINIEDE

-61 VKSLLE
+61 VKTLLE
-67 KKNLYPLNKRLDDIN
+67 KKSLYPLNRRTDEIN

-96 NTAQCYVTTE
+96 NTAQCYITTE
-106 GYVKLSL
+106 GNVKLSL

-151 TGILSKQYACKYISI
+151 TGLLNKQYACKYISI

-189 KTIEIVPRVGDHV
+189 KTIEIVPRVGDHI

-211 RFPEK
+211 RYPER
-216 RKERV
+216 RKELV
-221 TEFVQKQLRRI
+221 SEFVKKQLQRI

-267 KHQIARPIAVAQPTP
+267 KHQIVRPIAIAQPAP
-282 QPESTPANEATQNEK
+282 QPENSTTTNATPE
-297 NKVESEKSKVEEQ
+297 EKSKAESGKNKMEEQ
-310 PKKQEPKKP
+310 PKKQET
-319 EPVKKEE
+319 VKKEE
-326 KKDNQ
+326 KKDSQ
-331 PKKDTKTPTK
+331 PKKEDKVKT
-341 AKETP
+341 KET
-346 KKDTTPKKESTPKKD
+346 
-361 TTPKKDNS
+361 
-369 SKKDNSPKKE
+369 PKKE
-379 TSSKKENTSKKDNT
+379 TSSKKETAPKKNNT
-393 PKKESATKKDNKPK
+393 PKKDNSPKKENTPKKDSKPK
-407 TADKS
+407 STDKAS
-412 TKGKKS
+412 KGKKS

>member
-1 MKLRINWK
+1 MKIRINWK
-9 YCALIVIDLVIVVY
+9 YCALIVIDLVIAVY

-38 RQCSKVEINIEDE
+38 RLCNKVEINIEDE
-51 NENGFLKTAE
+51 NENGFLKTTE
-61 VKSLLE
+61 VKTLLE
-67 KKNLYPLNKRLDDIN
+67 RKSLYPLNRRIDGIN

-106 GYVKLSL
+106 GHVKLSL

-125 SGEDYYI
+125 NGEDYYI
-132 DDNGGVMPNSQYTS
+132 DDNGGVMPNTQYTS

-151 TGILSKQYACKYISI
+151 TGALSKQYACKYISL

-189 KTIEIVPRVGDHV
+189 KTIEIVPRVGDHI

-216 RKERV
+216 RKELV
-221 TEFVQKQLRRI
+221 SEFVKKQLQRI

-267 KHQIARPIAVAQPTP
+267 KHQIRPIAIAQPAP
-282 QPESTPANEATQNEK
+282 QPETTTTTTDEKSKVEGEK
-297 NKVESEKSKVEEQ
+297 NKVEEQ
-310 PKKQEPKKP
+310 PKKQET
-319 EPVKKEE
+319 VKKEE
-326 KKDNQ
+326 KKENTPKKEEKAKPKDTPKKDAPKKDSQ
-331 PKKDTKTPTK
+331 PKKDDK
-341 AKETP
+341 AKA
-346 KKDTTPKKESTPKKD
+346 KDTP
-361 TTPKKDNS
+361 
-369 SKKDNSPKKE
+369 KKDNSPKKE
-379 TSSKKENTSKKDNT
+379 NT
-393 PKKESATKKDNKPK
+393 PKKDNKPK
-407 TADKS
+407 STDKTS
-412 TKGKKS
+412 KGKKP

>member
-1 MKLRINWK
+1 MQIRINWK
-9 YCALIVIDLVIVVY
+9 YCALIVIDLVIAVY

-38 RQCSKVEINIEDE
+38 RLCNKVEINIEDE

-61 VKSLLE
+61 VKTLLE
-67 KKNLYPLNKRLDDIN
+67 RKSLYPLNQRIDDIN

-96 NTAQCYVTTE
+96 KTAQCYVTTE
-106 GYVKLSL
+106 GHVKLSL

-125 SGEDYYI
+125 NGEDYYI
-132 DDNGGVMPNSQYTS
+132 DDNGGVMPNTQYTS

-151 TGILSKQYACKYISI
+151 TGALSKQYACKYISL

-189 KTIEIVPRVGDHV
+189 KTIEIVPRVGDHI

-216 RKERV
+216 RKNIV
-221 TEFVQKQLRRI
+221 TEFVQKQLQRI

-267 KHQIARPIAVAQPTP
+267 KHQIRPIVVAQPAP
-282 QPESTPANEATQNEK
+282 QPENATTTDEK
-297 NKVESEKSKVEEQ
+297 NKVEGEKNKVEEQ
-310 PKKQEPKKP
+310 PKKQEA
-319 EPVKKEE
+319 VKKEE
-326 KKDNQ
+326 KKENT
-331 PKKDTKTPTK
+331 PKKEEK
-341 AKETP
+341 AKPKETP
-346 KKDTTPKKESTPKKD
+346 KKDAPKKDDKAKDTPKKD
-361 TTPKKDNS
+361 STP
-369 SKKDNSPKKE
+369 KKDNSPKKE
-379 TSSKKENTSKKDNT
+379 NA
-393 PKKESATKKDNKPK
+393 PKKDNKS
-407 TADKS
+407 KS
-412 TKGKKS
+412 TDKTSKGKKP

>member
-1 MKLRINWK
+1 MQIRINWK
-9 YCALIVIDLVIVVY
+9 YCALIVIDLVIAVY

-38 RQCSKVEINIEDE
+38 RLCNKVEINIEDE
-51 NENGFLKTAE
+51 NENGFLKTTE
-61 VKSLLE
+61 VKTLLE
-67 KKNLYPLNKRLDDIN
+67 RKSLYPLNRRIDGIN

-106 GYVKLSL
+106 GHVKLSL

-125 SGEDYYI
+125 NGEDYYI
-132 DDNGGVMPNSQYTS
+132 DDNGGVMPNTQYTS

-151 TGILSKQYACKYISI
+151 TGALSKQYACKYISL

-189 KTIEIVPRVGDHV
+189 KTIEIVPRVGDHI

-216 RKERV
+216 RKELV
-221 TEFVQKQLRRI
+221 SEFVKKQLQRI

-267 KHQIARPIAVAQPTP
+267 KHQIRPIAIAQPAP
-282 QPESTPANEATQNEK
+282 QPETTTTTTDEKSKVEGEK
-297 NKVESEKSKVEEQ
+297 NKVEEQ
-310 PKKQEPKKP
+310 PKKQET
-319 EPVKKEE
+319 VKKEE
-326 KKDNQ
+326 KKENTPKKEEKAKPKDTPKKDAPKKDCQ
-331 PKKDTKTPTK
+331 PKKDDK
-341 AKETP
+341 AKA
-346 KKDTTPKKESTPKKD
+346 KDTP
-361 TTPKKDNS
+361 
-369 SKKDNSPKKE
+369 KKDNSPKKE
-379 TSSKKENTSKKDNT
+379 NA
-393 PKKESATKKDNKPK
+393 PKKDNKS
-407 TADKS
+407 KS
-412 TKGKKS
+412 TDKTSKGKKS